1 MKSNKTNALI
11 FDLDGTLWDASDVV
25 AESFNVKLS
34 QLGLPERITG
44 DMMRSQMGKTLEEIA
59 VVFFSAYERD
69 KAVEIMRACTD
80 FENEYIK
87 THGGRLYSGVKEML
101 NDVRKNGWFCAC
113 VSNCQSGYIEAF
125 VSFHQLEG
133 LFDDIECWGN
143 TGNFKDDNIRAVIK
157 RNGIEKAVYA
167 GDTMGDCRS
176 AVSAGCEFIHCAYGY
191 GDVPDKSFPKAN
203 KPADIVPLAKRLFD
217 GEG

>member
-1 MKSNKTNALI
+1 MKPNKTNALI
-11 FDLDGTLWDASDVV
+11 FDLDGTLWDASDAV

-59 VVFFSAYERD
+59 VVFFSNYDRD

-80 FENEYIK
+80 YENEYI
-87 THGGRLYSGVKEML
+87 TSHGGRLYPGVREML
-101 NDVRKNGWFCAC
+101 EGVRKNGWFCAC

-125 VSFHQLEG
+125 ISFHQLDG

-143 TGNFKDDNIRAVIK
+143 TGNFKDDNIRTVIK

-167 GDTMGDCRS
+167 GDTMGDCKS
-176 AVSAGCEFIHCAYGY
+176 AISAGCEFIHCAYGY
-191 GDVPDKSFPKAN
+191 GAIEGLTVPEASA
-203 KPADIVPLAKRLFD
+203 PADILSIAKGLLGD
-217 GEG
+217 

>member
-1 MKSNKTNALI
+1 MKPNKTNALI

-25 AESFNVKLS
+25 ADSFNVKLS

-59 VVFFSAYERD
+59 VVFFSGYERER
-69 KAVEIMRACTD
+69 AVEIMRACTD
-80 FENEYIK
+80 YENEYIK

-101 NDVRKNGWFCAC
+101 ESVRKNGWFCAC

-133 LFDDIECWGN
+133 MFDDIECWGN
-143 TGNFKDDNIRAVIK
+143 TGNFKDDNIRAVVE
-157 RNGIEKAVYA
+157 RNGIERAVYA

-191 GDVPDKSFPKAN
+191 GDGPDASFPKA
-203 KPADIVPLAKRLFD
+203 KQPADIVPLAKRIFD